1 MRLLPSYAKSLN
13 CSKSLGYFEFSV
25 EILIYLLFQDLKKY
39 IFFVIFSPPPGCLQF
54 HTGIDGR
61 FTTFNWNNPTTAQ
74 ITHLRSQ
81 NYRICMRQEE
91 GT

>member
-1 MRLLPSYAKSLN
+1 MT
-13 CSKSLGYFEFSV
+13 
-25 EILIYLLFQDLKKY
+25 LI
-39 IFFVIFSPPPGCLQF
+39 FVIFSPPPGCLQF

-91 GT
+91 GKDGLARSPDLVLSTKNRIFDLDRPKDKKSKVEETDEI